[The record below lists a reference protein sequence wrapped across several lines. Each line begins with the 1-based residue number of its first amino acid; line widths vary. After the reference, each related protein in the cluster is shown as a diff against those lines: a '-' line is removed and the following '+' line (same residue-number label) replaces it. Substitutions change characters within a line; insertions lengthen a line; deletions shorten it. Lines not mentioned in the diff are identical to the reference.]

1 MQRTGIC
8 YTSVRSEAIGRS
20 DAYQQ
25 QQRKKQTMAEFA
37 VGDKV
42 LIPSQP
48 SLGVCT
54 IVEEIGEGFSGK
66 VYAVSTKNGLQR
78 ESASNLRRA

>member
-1 MQRTGIC
+1 MT
-8 YTSVRSEAIGRS
+8 
-20 DAYQQ
+20 
-25 QQRKKQTMAEFA
+25 EFA

-42 LIPSQP
+42 VIPSRP

-66 VYAVSTKNGLQR
+66 VYAVSTKVGLQR

>member
-1 MQRTGIC
+1 
-8 YTSVRSEAIGRS
+8 
-20 DAYQQ
+20 
-25 QQRKKQTMAEFA
+25 MAEFA

-42 LIPSQP
+42 EIPSRP

-66 VYAVSTKNGLQR
+66 VYAVSTKVGLQR